1 MANKYHNDK
10 SFLIIKITFDKAKH
24 ICNFGYGN
32 AIYCDSCNKTLTKNN
47 CNKIYFIAVLGYAVC
62 KSCCDNFI
70 KTATHYEEDVEHEVS
85 KYNYFARLL
94 NLELENADRV
104 KSMIDCP
111 STGK

>member
-1 MANKYHNDK
+1 MANRLINNKG
-10 SFLIIKITFDKAKH
+10 FLIIEMTFDEAKY
-24 ICNFGYGN
+24 ICHFGYGN
-32 AIYCDSCNKTLTKNN
+32 AIYCDSCNKTLNKDN
-47 CNKIYFIAVLGYAVC
+47 CDKIYFIAVLAYACC

-94 NLELENADRV
+94 NLELESADTV
-104 KSMIDCP
+104 KSVIDCP